1 MVSNVIEHLYQIP
14 ISPGSKDRFLN
25 HILQLPEQDL
35 VSQFHIQ
42 IPRTQKEE
50 PN

>member
-1 MVSNVIEHLYQIP
+1 MVSIVIEHLYQIP